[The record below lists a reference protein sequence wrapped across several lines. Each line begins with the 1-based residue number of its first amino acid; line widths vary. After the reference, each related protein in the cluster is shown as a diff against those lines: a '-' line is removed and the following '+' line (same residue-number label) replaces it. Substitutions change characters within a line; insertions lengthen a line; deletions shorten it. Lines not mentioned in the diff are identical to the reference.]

1 MKCVITFSA
10 LVKNLVVISE
20 FQQYTYKLN
29 KHNKHFCQII
39 NIVVRVGNIM
49 TKTLL

>member
-20 FQQYTYKLN
+20 FQQYTYKINKLN
-29 KHNKHFCQII
+29 KHFYQIV
-39 NIVVRVGNIM
+39 NIDVVVGNIM
-49 TKTLL
+49 MKTLL